1 MEPGHFQLGRGSHP
15 SGGRALRAL
24 LALTVTDEP
33 EDETDAARTFAEQLR
48 ELEELQE
55 APVAGQEPGE
65 GSAPR
70 RSPRLAAA
78 ARARAAARRA
88 KKRTSQRHNGSVW
101 RSR

>member
-78 ARARAAARRA
+78 RPGARGREEGEEDEPEA
-88 KKRTSQRHNGSVW
+88 QRQ
-101 RSR
+101 RLAQ